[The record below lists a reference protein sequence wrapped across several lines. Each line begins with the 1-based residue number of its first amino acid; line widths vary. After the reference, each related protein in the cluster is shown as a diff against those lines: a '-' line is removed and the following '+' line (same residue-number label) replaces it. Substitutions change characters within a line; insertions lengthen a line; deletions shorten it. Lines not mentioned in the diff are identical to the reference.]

1 MPELKF
7 REKGS
12 MREVG
17 QEGAREHLIPS
28 DPNEA
33 RRVQEEIERALVA
46 HGYEEREVFSVK
58 LALEEALVNA
68 IKHGNRMDRA
78 KKVHIHYVLSRER
91 FDVRITDEGRGFDPE
106 DVPDPMAVENIERP
120 CGRGLLLMRHY
131 MSEVTFHPPGNR
143 VSMTKLRACANGTL
157 SRG

>member
-106 DVPDPMAVENIERP
+106 DVPDPMAPENLERP
-120 CGRGLLLMRHY
+120 CGRGIMLMRAF
-131 MSEVTFHPPGNR
+131 MSSITFNASGNR
-143 VSMTKLRACANGTL
+143 VILEKQRTGPEDPAA
-157 SRG
+157 